1 MFRRIGLAAAAAL
14 TLGAVSLGAL
24 TPAEARWG
32 GNGAFMYPHG
42 GWGHGGWGHGGWG
55 HGGWG
60 HGGWGHGGWGYGNY
74 WGGGWGGGY
83 PLFGPSFYFGPSYD
97 YYDEPVCSVRTV
109 RIRTYYG
116 WRWATRRVCW

>member
-24 TPAEARWG
+24 APAQARWD
-32 GNGAFMYPHG
+32 GNGAFMYRHG
-42 GWGHGGWGHGGWG
+42 GWGQR
-55 HGGWG
+55 
-60 HGGWGHGGWGYGNY
+60 GWGYGSY

-83 PLFGPSFYFGPSYD
+83 PLFGPSYYFGPSYD
-97 YYDEPVCSVRTV
+97 YYDGPVCSLRTV